1 MKSFRILFL
10 ALLIAPA
17 AFAQTQPNEAQR
29 NDAQTNDAPPYDSP
43 PVQATPAQVAAQ
55 NWLPQ
60 AVEVLGQNASS
71 RTAFSLDHSMLVLA
85 SKIDRDNDD
94 LRRVIAG
101 VNGVTVRSYRFP
113 QPGMYDP
120 QILRAVSQQFHT
132 AGWMHVASP
141 HHKDGDPSGSDFW
154 IRFDNKVI
162 SNIAVLFTGENQL
175 NFISVSGSISP
186 LELLRLAGHFGIPSI
201 EGGEVVP
208 APRAQR

>member
-17 AFAQTQPNEAQR
+17 AFTQVSPNETQP
-29 NDAQTNDAPPYDSP
+29 NDAPPYDAP
-43 PVQATPAQVAAQ
+43 PVQTTPAQVPAQ
-55 NWLPQ
+55 ASPQTWVPQ

-120 QILRAVSQQFHT
+120 QTLRAVSQQFQT

-141 HHKDGDPSGSDFW
+141 HHKDGDPGGSDFW

-162 SNIAVLFTGENQL
+162 SNIAVLFTGENHL

-186 LELLRLAGHFGIPSI
+186 LELFRLAGHFGIPSI